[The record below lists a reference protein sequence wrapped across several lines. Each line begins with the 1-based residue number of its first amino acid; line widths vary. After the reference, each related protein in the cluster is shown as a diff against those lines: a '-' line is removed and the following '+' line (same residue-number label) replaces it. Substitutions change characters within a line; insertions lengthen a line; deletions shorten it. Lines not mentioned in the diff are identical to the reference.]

1 MVKTLKELFTDHPTA
16 AGETYFEHMWFAVR
30 YAFQL
35 GLCTMA
41 AIIHSIF
48 PFLLTTYCSKK
59 IAYLNEWVKNRD

>member
-1 MVKTLKELFTDHPTA
+1 MKNIFTEHPRSVN
-16 AGETYFEHMWFAVR
+16 ESYLQHMAFATR

-48 PFLLTTYCSKK
+48 PFLFMNYCSKK
-59 IAYLNEWVKNRD
+59 IAELDKWVKTRD